1 MHGQNIGDNQPIV
14 VPTTQ
19 WSDQGMIALSVYIL
33 LLQAL
38 I

>member
-19 WSDQGMIALSVYIL
+19 WSDQG
-33 LLQAL
+33 L
-38 I
+38 IDYMSMFYYYKL